1 MKIINLQA
9 ENVKKLK
16 AVEIKP
22 NGEIVTIA
30 GKNGAGKT
38 SVLDSIWWAL
48 AGTSNIQ
55 AQPIRKGEKK
65 ARIRLDLGEMVVE
78 RKFTESGSTLTVES
92 KDGARYPSPQ
102 KMLDALLGE
111 LAFDPLTFAR
121 MEPKAQFDELRR
133 VAKLEVDIDQMDAL
147 NKGDYAKRTD
157 INREAK
163 AKRAQADGIVI
174 GSDKGKLVDETLL
187 IEEMQKAGEQNTEI
201 ETRKARRTAAQE
213 TANSKKRE
221 GAELFEQVAKLRE
234 QADAMDAKA
243 RTLLNE
249 AGEIEKKIDTAPPL
263 PNPVDVSSLRQKIE
277 ATKLTNKE
285 IEARSQAMSRK
296 DAAVA
301 EAVRLETEAKVLTE
315 QMEAREKAKLDAI
328 SAAQMPVEGLGFG
341 AGVVTYGDVPFDQ
354 CSSAE
359 QLRVSMSIAMAAN
372 PKLRVIRITDGSLL
386 DEDSMKAI
394 SAMAKG
400 ADYQIWVER
409 VDSSGKVGI
418 VIDDGTVVAVNEG
431 DA

>member
-1 MKIINLQA
+1 MKIISLQA

-78 RKFTESGSTLTVES
+78 RKFTESGSTLSVES

-102 KMLDALLGE
+102 KMLDALLGA
-111 LAFDPLTFAR
+111 LSFDPLAFAR
-121 MEPKAQFDELRR
+121 MEPRKQFDELRR
-133 VAKLEVDIDQMDAL
+133 VSKLEVDIDALDAL

-157 INREAK
+157 INRDAK
-163 AKRAQADGIVI
+163 AKRAQAEGIPT
-174 GSDKGKLVDETLL
+174 SEDKRSPVDETAL
-187 IEEMQKAGEQNTEI
+187 IEALQKAGEQNTEI
-201 ETRKARRTAAQE
+201 ETRKSRRVAAQE
-213 TANSKKRE
+213 TANEKKRE
-221 GAELFEQVAKLRE
+221 GTELFEQVAKMRE
-234 QADAMDAKA
+234 QTDALDKRA
-243 RTLLNE
+243 RVLLSE
-249 AGEIEKKIDTAPPL
+249 AAEIEKKIDAAAPIPTL
-263 PNPVDVSSLRQKIE
+263 VDVSLLRQKIE
-277 ATKLTNKE
+277 AARVTNKE
-285 IEARSQAMSRK
+285 IEELAQAKTRK
-296 DAAVA
+296 DAAIS
-301 EAVRLETEAKVLTE
+301 EAVRLESDSKQLTE
-315 QMEAREKAKLDAI
+315 KMEAREKAKADAVA
-328 SAAQMPVEGLGFG
+328 SAKMPVDGLGFG
-341 AGVVTYGDVPFDQ
+341 AGTVTYCGVPFDQ

-386 DEDSMKAI
+386 DEESLKAL
-394 SAMAKG
+394 SLMAKD
-400 ADYQIWVER
+400 ADYQVWIER

-418 VIDDGTVVAVNEG
+418 VIDDGAVVAVNE
-431 DA
+431 AE